1 MNTPNVYDYQ
11 NEVIGANN
19 VNTAEGFEPV
29 TGELFNSNIIL
40 KTILFSM
47 LFYIINS
54 PVVSHLLAR
63 NMRNI
68 IDINLLQTLLFALGF
83 YLMTLYL

>member
-1 MNTPNVYDYQ
+1 
-11 NEVIGANN
+11 
-19 VNTAEGFEPV
+19 
-29 TGELFNSNIIL
+29 
-40 KTILFSM
+40 
-47 LFYIINS
+47 
-54 PVVSHLLAR
+54 VVSHLLAR